1 MWFLIE
7 ENGSYQEIF
16 SEWKNIV
23 PTQGIAFSNPKNTYH
38 CIAPANFNRDS
49 PKIHFKSEA

>member
-7 ENGSYQEIF
+7 ENGSYHEIF

-23 PTQGIAFSNPKNTYH
+23 PTQVIAFSNPKNTYH